1 MKNKYSHSPL
11 CRIGELVE
19 HLYILPVL
27 TACICTLTDLDMV
40 DDFIHRSPVKHLQI
54 QILLERRRPLYLS
67 GVLLSARFS
76 CSWSRASRS
85 ASEPIQNIWAERLK
99 GDFSTQTASKMLGI
113 HKGFLCFFPYKLSRR
128 LPSRREDTVQCPT

>member
-67 GVLLSARFS
+67 GVLLFCPFQLFLEQSQPLRLRAYSKYLDRAPERRFFHTDSVKNARNPQRIPPLFS
-76 CSWSRASRS
+76 
-85 ASEPIQNIWAERLK
+85 L
-99 GDFSTQTASKMLGI
+99 
-113 HKGFLCFFPYKLSRR
+113 
-128 LPSRREDTVQCPT
+128 